1 MNRLRSHHLFALLLL
16 VTFALLGSC
25 KKSNVKPLSQLKKE
39 QRRAIDRLIAKE
51 KFQVISRNDELLPT
65 PIDQNVFYKLSNG
78 LYMRVLD
85 KGSDEKAV
93 AEKTRVLVR
102 MKGGMFNDSRDT
114 VYTFNSIA
122 NPSFDELKF
131 LYVSYYNVG
140 TEHYRAIGSNSFS
153 NSLDQLLC
161 EGVAF
166 PASLLGNGARVQ
178 LIIPFEL
185 GPTATYTQGNSI
197 YVEEAQYTYR

>member
-39 QRRAIDRLIAKE
+39 QRRAIDRLITKE

-102 MKGGMFNDSRDT
+102 MKGRMFNDSRDT

-131 LYVSYYNVG
+131 L
-140 TEHYRAIGSNSFS
+140 
-153 NSLDQLLC
+153 
-161 EGVAF
+161 
-166 PASLLGNGARVQ
+166 
-178 LIIPFEL
+178 
-185 GPTATYTQGNSI
+185 
-197 YVEEAQYTYR
+197 

>member
-102 MKGGMFNDSRDT
+102 MKGRMFNDSRDT

-166 PASLLGNGARVQ
+166 PASHLGNGARVQ
-178 LIIPFEL
+178 LTTPFEL

>member
-16 VTFALLGSC
+16 VTFALLGTC
-25 KKSNVKPLSQLKKE
+25 KKSNVKPLYQLKKE
-39 QRRAIDRLIAKE
+39 QRRAIDRLITKE

-65 PIDQNVFYKLSNG
+65 PIVQNVFYKLSNG

-102 MKGGMFNDSRDT
+102 MKGRMFNDSRDT

-131 LYVSYYNVG
+131 LYVPYYNVG

>member
-1 MNRLRSHHLFALLLL
+1 MNRLRSHHLLALLLL

-39 QRRAIDRLIAKE
+39 QRRAIDRLITKE

-85 KGSDEKAV
+85 KGSGEKAV
-93 AEKTRVLVR
+93 ADKTRVLVR
-102 MKGGMFNDSRDT
+102 LTGRMFNDSRDT

>member
-1 MNRLRSHHLFALLLL
+1 MNRLRSHHLLALLLL

-102 MKGGMFNDSRDT
+102 MKGRMFNDSRDT

-185 GPTATYTQGNSI
+185 GPTASYTEGNSI
-197 YVEEAQYTYR
+197 FVEEARYIYQ